1 MKDILIAALC
11 ALLASAAAAQVSFE
25 RIVQADKEPGNW
37 LTYSRNY
44 QGHRFSPLAE
54 INATNVGNLKVKWA
68 FQFSHPSNEVSPIV
82 VDGVMYLTG
91 PNAAAALDTRTGRTL
106 WYYSRPSPSH
116 YHNSGF
122 RRANP

>member
-1 MKDILIAALC
+1 MRAILIAAVC
-11 ALLASAAAAQVSFE
+11 AVLASAAAAQVSFE

-82 VDGVMYLTG
+82 VDGVMYLTW
-91 PNAAAALDTRTGRTL
+91 PNPAPTL
-106 WYYSRPSPSH
+106 PTHTAPTLSL
-116 YHNSGF
+116 
-122 RRANP
+122 